1 MSHSISDSLENCLNV
16 KDDGVGIESP
26 WYCIDS
32 YWYCY
37 KCLQKRAC
45 DFALKSSQIVIRTSN
60 LPGSYITEYA
70 GDLRQS
76 AVLRVLTYL
85 PNFDPSRG
93 KLENFL
99 SLHILGQVKDNGRK
113 TEGYSRHR
121 KGRFHIFS
129 LCATLPDGTESPESL
144 IPDIHIN
151 TEVEAVATESSRIVR
166 DLLNE
171 LDERSRLI
179 LKLYY
184 FEDLSMREIAEMLG
198 VTESN
203 MSQIITRLIG
213 YILKLL
219 NQRGIYNIRDI
230 SC

>member
-1 MSHSISDSLENCLNV
+1 
-16 KDDGVGIESP
+16 
-26 WYCIDS
+26 
-32 YWYCY
+32 
-37 KCLQKRAC
+37 
-45 DFALKSSQIVIRTSN
+45 
-60 LPGSYITEYA
+60 
-70 GDLRQS
+70 
-76 AVLRVLTYL
+76 
-85 PNFDPSRG
+85 
-93 KLENFL
+93 
-99 SLHILGQVKDNGRK
+99 
-113 TEGYSRHR
+113 
-121 KGRFHIFS
+121 
-129 LCATLPDGTESPESL
+129 L